1 MERTRTNETTPWSMF
16 KSMPR
21 KSFLNENYTLLHS
34 CPNLNNLNISY
45 HKLTG
50 SETRMEEHACMDAVI
65 SSLSPSHSL
74 IKCRSH
80 PKKPVITTG
89 WGNGV
94 PAELCDLP
102 KHTSQTGQAGWGFP
116 VSDTH
121 TPCAIQPRHWDL
133 GAGSKETNKQLLH
146 CFLFLRSNGFFQINT
161 RSQRKTYCHKIIG
174 RGRGF
179 VMAVALPEIAHPLF
193 NSHPCNTH
201 A

>member
-1 MERTRTNETTPWSMF
+1 MF

-179 VMAVALPEIAHPLF
+179 DMAVALPEIAHPLF